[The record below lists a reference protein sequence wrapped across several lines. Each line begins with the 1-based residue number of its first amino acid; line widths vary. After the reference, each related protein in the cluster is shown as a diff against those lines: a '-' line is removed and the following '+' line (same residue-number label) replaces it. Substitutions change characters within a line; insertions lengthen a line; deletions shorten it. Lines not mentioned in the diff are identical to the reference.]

1 MAVYRRVVELDGF
14 AAAAR
19 DLRMSNGSVS
29 KHVARLEEQ
38 LSVRLLNRTTRRISL
53 TEAGRG
59 FYERCVRILDEVEEA
74 KASAAS
80 ESGSP
85 RGTLRVNA
93 PMSFGIR
100 HLAQALPEFMAR
112 YPDLA
117 VDLSLNDR
125 YVSLLDEGYDV
136 AVRIGS
142 LADSGLVARRV
153 GTSRLLPVAAPSYLA
168 ARGEP
173 QTPRDLLGHECLS
186 YTLRSSGGEW
196 RFHGPEGPVSVRVS
210 GRLRVDNGDVLATAA
225 AAGLGIVLSPA
236 FLVDDLLRDGRL
248 RVVLPGYRTESADI
262 HAVFPHSRH
271 LSAKVR
277 VFVDFLAEK
286 FGSEAPWR
294 LETEDEEQDGLDRS

>member
-1 MAVYRRVVELDGF
+1 MDLLSGMAVFRRVVELDGF

-38 LSVRLLNRTTRRISL
+38 LSARLLNRTTRRISL

-59 FYERCVRILDEVEEA
+59 FYDRCVRILDEVEEA
-74 KASAAS
+74 KVSAAS
-80 ESGSP
+80 ESASP

-100 HLAQALPEFMAR
+100 HLAQVLPEFMAR

-142 LADSGLVARRV
+142 LSDSGLVARRV
-153 GTSRLLPVAAPSYLA
+153 GSSRLIAVAAPSYLA

-173 QTPRDLLGHECLS
+173 RTPEDLLRHECLS
-186 YTLRSSGGEW
+186 YTLRNSGAEW
-196 RFHGPEGPVSVRVS
+196 RFLGPEGPVAVRVS

-225 AAGLGIVLSPA
+225 AAGLGIVLSPS

-248 RVVLPGYRTESADI
+248 RVVLPGYRAEAAEIQT
-262 HAVFPHSRH
+262 VFPHGRH

-277 VFVDFLAEK
+277 VFVDFLAER
-286 FGSEAPWR
+286 FGQDPPWR
-294 LETEDEEQDGLDRS
+294 LDKEDDE